1 MIMRCHFTIFVN
13 MSVKIENYG
22 LDMHCNM
29 ILEEYREM
37 QPVFEKIREIA
48 TAALEKSIKEN
59 GIYITAL
66 ESRIKT
72 EASLAGKLE
81 LKGSKYH
88 MLSDLTDIFGARVIT
103 FYSDEVDKIAA
114 LVDKLFDI
122 DWANTVDKRKMHEL
136 NSFGYNSLHYI
147 CRIPK
152 KMYFDPM
159 MPQINEYRFE
169 LQMRTALQ
177 HVWAN
182 MYHDTG
188 YKSGVEVPQDYLR
201 NLNRLAGMLELA
213 DEQFSLIRTNI
224 NNYRRQVQ
232 SLVSNGHFEEV
243 PLDGDTFSSYLKLK
257 PFDKLNRK
265 IAAINQ
271 AEIHPASSLHYLKL
285 LKALGFKTLKDVE
298 DLIKDYSG
306 DAYILAS
313 YEIGNTDIDIVSETI
328 AIQDLLIVHILENGG
343 GKRGLQF
350 MFDTLNGPSEYNEVR
365 AGRLVETASSLP
377 FMNRQ

>member
-1 MIMRCHFTIFVN
+1 
-13 MSVKIENYG
+13 MSENIEKYG

-29 ILEEYREM
+29 ILEEYRDM
-37 QPVFEKIREIA
+37 QPVFEKIRGIV
-48 TAALEKSIKEN
+48 TGALEKAIKEN

-66 ESRIKT
+66 ESRIKA

-114 LVDKLFDI
+114 LVDRLFEI
-122 DWANTVDKRKMHEL
+122 DWENSVDKRKMHEL

-159 MPQINEYRFE
+159 MPEINEYRFE
-169 LQMRTALQ
+169 IQMRTALQ

-188 YKSGVEVPQDYLR
+188 YKSGVEVPVDYLR

-232 SLVSNGHFEEV
+232 NLVSNGRFEEV
-243 PLDGDTFSSYLKLK
+243 PLDGDTFTSYLKLK

-285 LKALGFKTLKDVE
+285 LKDLGFKTLKDIE
-298 DLIKDYSG
+298 DLIRDYSE

-313 YEIGNTDIDIVSETI
+313 YEIGNTDIDIISETV
-328 AIQDLLIVHILENGG
+328 AIQDLMIVHILENGG
-343 GKRGLQF
+343 GKRGLMF
-350 MFDTLNGPSEYNEVR
+350 MFDTLNGPSEYNKVR
-365 AGRLVETASSLP
+365 AERIVETASTLP
-377 FMNRQ
+377 FMNRHNHA